1 MMKLAPSILMILLVF
16 SDLTA
21 LAQVEPCWF
30 DHYQRQNITRIKS
43 AEQVISGKVRNGQP
57 HDKTADSVK
66 VIPVVVHVIHNGGT
80 ENISASQVQSQ
91 IDVLNEDF
99 RKKAGTN
106 GFGSGVDTRIEFCL
120 AKKDPSGHCTDGI
133 VRVQSSLT
141 NHLTYQRSHLKLL
154 SFWDNKRYLNMYVV
168 KTING
173 NSGIAGYSSFPG
185 GPDAEDGIV
194 VRYNYFGR
202 TGPVAS
208 GSNGRTTSHEIGHWF
223 GLYHT
228 FQDGC
233 GTDTCTDGDKVC
245 DTPPVASPNYGCP
258 TNVNSCTN
266 DVPNLP
272 DQIANYLDYSDD
284 ACKHMF
290 TAGQRTRM
298 HATLSTFRSLIWS
311 QNNLIAVGCDSGFV
325 PPTTCLPKA
334 GITALKRDICVTGS
348 VVFSS
353 VSLNGITGV
362 SWSFPGGTPATST
375 LANPTVVYNA
385 TGSFPVRLKVQNS
398 VGSDSL
404 EITDYVQVSD
414 PDAGMPNTWGHNFES
429 PDFPNN
435 GLQVDNPDTTITWER
450 TTDAAKE
457 GAASVRIQNLINTNY
472 GQSDAL
478 VFPRIDFTA
487 LQSPIRLGFKWAYAR
502 SDPSYSDEL
511 IVLVSKDCGSSWTQ
525 RFYRTGTSLTT
536 APTQTTLFIPT
547 TSQWKTANID
557 LSTYAGNNHVDIKI
571 VNVTDGGNALY
582 IDSLKLGDF
591 DFGSLTSIQPDK
603 KTGPLFRVYPNPAG
617 QEIWVECNP
626 ETTKI
631 KYNLKVLNALGQT
644 VLEARSQ
651 AETKNRISLEAL
663 PSGIYTLWLGNEQG
677 TAIKKIMK
685 Q

>member
-1 MMKLAPSILMILLVF
+1 MKKGFAVGLYLLITNAFTV
-16 SDLTA
+16 
-21 LAQVEPCWF
+21 LAQVDPCWF
-30 DHYQRQNITRIKS
+30 DQYQRRNLSQIQA
-43 AEQVISGKVRNGQP
+43 AEEVISGQLGKRNDQ
-57 HDKTADSVK
+57 DKTADSVK
-66 VIPVVVHVIHNGGT
+66 IIPVVVHVIHNGGT
-80 ENISASQVQSQ
+80 ENISASQIQSQ

-106 GFGSGVDTRIEFCL
+106 GFGNGVDTRIEFCL
-120 AKKDPSGHCTDGI
+120 AKKNPEGHCTDGI
-133 VRVQSSLT
+133 VRVQSTLT
-141 NHLTYQRSHLKLL
+141 NHLTYQRSQLKLL

-202 TGPVAS
+202 TGSVAS
-208 GSNGRTTSHEIGHWF
+208 GSNGRTTTHEIGHWF

-233 GTDTCTDGDKVC
+233 GIDTCTDGDKVC

-258 TNVNSCTN
+258 TNVNSCSN

-272 DQIANYLDYSDD
+272 DQVANYSDYSDD

-290 TAGQRTRM
+290 TAGQRARM
-298 HATLSTFRSLIWS
+298 HTTLSVFRSLIWS
-311 QNNLIAVGCDSGFV
+311 PNNLVAVGCDSGFV
-325 PPTTCLPKA
+325 PPPTCLPKA
-334 GITALKRDICVTGS
+334 GVTALKRDICVTGS

-353 VSLNGITGV
+353 ISLNGITGV
-362 SWSFPGGTPATST
+362 SWFFPGGTPATST
-375 LANPTVVYNA
+375 SANPTVVYNT
-385 TGSFPVRLKVQNS
+385 TGSYAVRLKVQNA

-404 EITDYVQVSD
+404 EIADYVQVSE
-414 PDAGMPNTWGHNFES
+414 PVAGMPTTWGHNFEN

-435 GLQVDNPDTTITWER
+435 GLLVDNPDTTITWER

-457 GAASVRIQNLINTNY
+457 GVASVRIQNLINTNY

-487 LQSPIRLGFKWAYAR
+487 LPSPIRLGFKWAYAR
-502 SDPSYSDEL
+502 SDANYSDEM

-525 RFYRTGTSLTT
+525 KFYRTGTSLATG
-536 APTQTTLFIPT
+536 PTQTTLFIPT
-547 TSQWKTANID
+547 TGQWKTANID
-557 LSTYAGNNHVDIKI
+557 LTSYAANNHVDIKI

-591 DFGSLTSIQPDK
+591 DFGTLTAVQPEM
-603 KTGPLFRVYPNPAG
+603 KTKPFFRVYPNPAG
-617 QEIWVECNP
+617 QEIWVESRT
-626 ETTKI
+626 ETSNSGF
-631 KYNLKVLNALGQT
+631 NLKVLNTLGQT
-644 VLEARSQ
+644 VLEAKGQ
-651 AETKNRISLEAL
+651 TETKNKLFLGAL
-663 PSGIYTLWLGNEQG
+663 PGGVYTLWMGNDFG
-677 TAIKKIMK
+677 TFTEKIIK